1 MLFSFS
7 LCFFWFF
14 LYIYIPL
21 YSMPLFSYKQAHAH
35 MHVGRIMR
43 VLGIKNHLRREE
55 ESVSVRDCFSFF
67 FVVYSMFVCACVISI
82 DERRLSCTLTRFS
95 SFSFLFSLSLFV
107 FMEVYSFFFVS
118 RECNAVKQKREKNVK
133 NIQQKKSHEN

>member
-95 SFSFLFSLSLFV
+95 SFSFLFSLSVCVHGSVLV
-107 FMEVYSFFFVS
+107 FFCFTRMQRS
-118 RECNAVKQKREKNVK
+118 KTKKR
-133 NIQQKKSHEN
+133 KKC